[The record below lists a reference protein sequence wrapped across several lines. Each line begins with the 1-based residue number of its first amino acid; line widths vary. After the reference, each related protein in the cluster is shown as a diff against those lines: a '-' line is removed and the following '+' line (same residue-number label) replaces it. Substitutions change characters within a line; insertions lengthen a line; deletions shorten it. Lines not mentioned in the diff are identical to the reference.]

1 MVDNA
6 SKDDMRSCRAE
17 QIRQGLLC
25 LHYKTLT
32 MSFVDDN
39 DLVCQV
45 YAKGFSSITMKQK
58 VVGQGHYLKNFP
70 LVTRAFPIEDVNSLL
85 LAE

>member
-1 MVDNA
+1 
-6 SKDDMRSCRAE
+6 
-17 QIRQGLLC
+17 
-25 LHYKTLT
+25 